1 MRYFLI
7 ALTFLTRIPLSY
19 KKSIYQQE
27 DFQKSIY
34 FFPIIGLLI
43 GGILWGSYY
52 LFDMIFPQLITAALL
67 LFIYVVLTG
76 GLHLDGLID
85 TVDGLYG
92 GMTPERRLEIMK
104 DTNPGAFGV
113 LGAVLI
119 LVLKYSIYAQIYQG
133 MLLFLVAA
141 PVLGRQSM
149 VWVQVF
155 YPYARKEGLGKLFS
169 VYHNYT
175 LFGVTT
181 GITLVISFC
190 LAQIAGI
197 FIFLLTAVFCF
208 LMASQIAR
216 LLGGLTGDTYG
227 AVCELSEIF
236 ALLAAFII
244 I

>member
-1 MRYFLI
+1 MKYFMI
-7 ALTFLTRIPLSY
+7 ALTFLTRIPLAS
-19 KKSIYQQE
+19 KSIYQQE

-52 LFDMIFPQLITAALL
+52 LLDMIFPQQVTAALL
-67 LFIYVVLTG
+67 LLIYVLLTG

-85 TVDGLYG
+85 TVDGIYG
-92 GMTPERRLEIMK
+92 GMTRERRLEIMK

-119 LVLKYSIYAQIYQG
+119 LVLRYSIYAQLSKG
-133 MLLFLVAA
+133 MLLFLIAA

-155 YPYARKEGLGKLFS
+155 YPYARQEGLGKLFS
-169 VYHNYT
+169 VYHNFA

-181 GITLVISFC
+181 GISLVISFC
-190 LAQIAGI
+190 IAQIAGI
-197 FIFLLTAVFCF
+197 YVFLLTGLFCF
-208 LMASQIAR
+208 FLASQIAR

-236 ALLAAFII
+236 ALLAAFILV
-244 I
+244 

>member
-1 MRYFLI
+1 MI
-7 ALTFLTRIPLSY
+7 ALTFLTRIPICNR
-19 KKSIYQQE
+19 SIYQQE
-27 DFQKSIY
+27 DFQKSIF

-52 LFDMIFPQLITAALL
+52 LLDMIFPQQITAALL

-92 GMTPERRLEIMK
+92 GMTKERRLEIMK

-119 LVLKYSIYAQIYQG
+119 LVLKYSIYAQIDQG
-133 MLLFLVAA
+133 MLLFLVVA

-169 VYHNYT
+169 VYHNFMLT
-175 LFGVTT
+175 QDSSGFLQCGPLR
-181 GITLVISFC
+181 GC
-190 LAQIAGI
+190 DQI
-197 FIFLLTAVFCF
+197 
-208 LMASQIAR
+208 
-216 LLGGLTGDTYG
+216 LLGHYFSDRALQIVFKTEITIGDNPHQ
-227 AVCELSEIF
+227 LSIYSDGYAGDMVMLHQLQCVTE
-236 ALLAAFII
+236 
-244 I
+244 